1 MIARAEM
8 TEGEC
13 SGAFVPG
20 EVFDIAPTG
29 AGRLSGT
36 RFAVKDLI
44 DVAGSR
50 TGGGNPDWRAAAS
63 VAQAHA
69 GAVEAL
75 LAAGAC
81 LIGKTITDELAF
93 SLEGENEHYGAPR
106 NPRNPDWLPG
116 GSSSGSAVAV
126 AGGACDFALGTDT
139 GGSVRVPAA
148 FCGIFGFR
156 PSHDA
161 ISMHGVLPFA
171 PSLDTLGWFA
181 RDAMTLQAVGDVLL
195 PVAES
200 ATIMEIR
207 LCSDALDHV
216 GEDVARAMLM
226 AAEEFATA
234 EPVRLFEAL
243 SLDEVSEC
251 YRVVQGYEI
260 AQALGWRLR
269 QVEPRFAQTIA
280 ARFASVWEISE
291 DAYHSALAQRE
302 RLAGDLM
309 ERCPA
314 GVATILPVSPVAFL
328 SKGAPGDAL
337 GEFYRVALGLNALAG
352 LSGRPQVQ
360 LGSGGTGPAMACSLM
375 GWRGGDRALLDVAC
389 SLSRPQ

>member
-1 MIARAEM
+1 MIALADTMER
-8 TEGEC
+8 EC
-13 SGAFVPG
+13 CGAFVPG

-93 SLEGENEHYGAPR
+93 SLEGENEHYGTPQ
-106 NPRNPDWLPG
+106 NPRDRDWLPG

-156 PSHDA
+156 PSQDA

-195 PVAES
+195 PAAEM
-200 ATIMEIR
+200 APIMEIR
-207 LCSDALDHV
+207 LCIDALDHV
-216 GEDVARAMLM
+216 SQEVARAMQK
-226 AAEEFATA
+226 AADEFATA

-243 SLDEVSEC
+243 SLDEVLAC

-269 QVEPRFAQTIA
+269 QIAPRLGQAIADRFAG
-280 ARFASVWEISE
+280 VWEITG
-291 DAYHSALAQRE
+291 DAYHSALAQRA
-302 RLAGDLM
+302 RLTDYLM
-309 ERCPA
+309 ERCPP
-314 GVATILPVSPVAFL
+314 GVAIILPVSPVAFL
-328 SKGAPGDAL
+328 KKAAAGAGL

-360 LGSGGTGPAMACSLM
+360 LGPGGTGPAMACSLL